1 MKVVAFSIFR
11 LQKMEFPI
19 KKWFFKCL
27 KTFAA
32 IRIFFSPIFWL
43 AKRINNTKCFC
54 NFRTALFFKK
64 RLPND
69 SSNLG

>member
-54 NFRTALFFKK
+54 NLEQLFSSKKGCLTIHRT
-64 RLPND
+64 
-69 SSNLG
+69 